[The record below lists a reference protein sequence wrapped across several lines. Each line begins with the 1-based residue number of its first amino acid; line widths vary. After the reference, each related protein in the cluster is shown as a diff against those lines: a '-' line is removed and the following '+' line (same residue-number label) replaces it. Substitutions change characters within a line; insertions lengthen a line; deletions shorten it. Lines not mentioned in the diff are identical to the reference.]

1 MLPVMAESLNAQL
14 RDEIDDQVAE
24 AFDAYLAD
32 RLVEPGPLRASLALR
47 RSIRLVLGTVGL
59 GVLATALAPGGSG
72 VVCWIWGAIAV
83 MNLAW
88 LLTARRC

>member
-1 MLPVMAESLNAQL
+1 MSDSLDARM

-32 RLVEPGPLRASLALR
+32 RLAEPGPLRASLALG
-47 RSIRLVLGTVGL
+47 RSAGVVLGTVGL
-59 GVLATALAPGGSG
+59 GALATALAPRAGA

-83 MNLAW
+83 IDLAW
-88 LLTARRC
+88 LLTARRR

>member
-1 MLPVMAESLNAQL
+1 MSDSLDARM

-32 RLVEPGPLRASLALR
+32 RLTEPGPLRASVASG
-47 RSIRLVLGTVGL
+47 RSAGVVLGTVGL
-59 GVLATALAPGGSG
+59 GALATALTPTGGA

-83 MNLAW
+83 IDLVW
-88 LLTARRC
+88 LLSARRR

>member
-1 MLPVMAESLNAQL
+1 MADSLDAQL

-32 RLVEPGPLRASLALR
+32 RLAEPGPLRTALELR
-47 RSIRLVLGTVGL
+47 RGTRLVLGTVAL
-59 GVLATALAPGGSG
+59 GALATALAPDGSA

-88 LLTARRC
+88 LQAARRC

>member
-1 MLPVMAESLNAQL
+1 MSESLDAQM

-32 RLVEPGPLRASLALR
+32 RLAEPGPLRASLAPS
-47 RSIRLVLGTVGL
+47 RSTRLVLGTVGL
-59 GVLATALAPGGSG
+59 GALATALAPDGNI

-83 MNLAW
+83 IDVAW
-88 LLTARRC
+88 LLTARHR

>member
-1 MLPVMAESLNAQL
+1 MSDSLDARM

-32 RLVEPGPLRASLALR
+32 RLTEPGPLRTSLALR
-47 RSIRLVLGTVGL
+47 RSTRLVLGTVGL
-59 GVLATALAPGGSG
+59 GALATAVAPDGSA

-83 MNLAW
+83 INLAW
-88 LLTARRC
+88 LLTARRR

>member
-1 MLPVMAESLNAQL
+1 MSDSLDAWM

-32 RLVEPGPLRASLALR
+32 RLAEPGPLRASLAWR
-47 RSIRLVLGTVGL
+47 RSARLLLGTVAFAA
-59 GVLATALAPGGSG
+59 LATALAPGGSA

-83 MNLAW
+83 IDLAW
-88 LLTARRC
+88 LLAARRR

>member
-1 MLPVMAESLNAQL
+1 MAESLDARR

-32 RLVEPGPLRASLALR
+32 RLAEPGPLRAALALG

-59 GVLATALAPGGSG
+59 GALATALAPGDSN

-83 MNLAW
+83 IDLAW
-88 LLTARRC
+88 LLTARRR

>member
-1 MLPVMAESLNAQL
+1 MSDSLDART

-32 RLVEPGPLRASLALR
+32 RLAEPGPLRTSLASK
-47 RSIRLVLGTVGL
+47 RSAGTVLGTIGL
-59 GVLATALAPGGSG
+59 GTLATALAPTGGS

-83 MNLAW
+83 IDLAW
-88 LLTARRC
+88 LLTARCR